1 MDPRADPPDPQSAPS
16 RLLTVAALAI
26 ALGAA
31 SFLVNVSTPAQQ
43 AGGAEVLRA
52 VRLLLSRLLNS
63 GTVWAGAA
71 ILAGCVA
78 RRPVRAAAA
87 GIWAPLLA
95 LVVHYALAALT
106 GWVPG
111 LSWRDNLSWFA
122 AAAVLGAPL
131 GLIGAL
137 SRRPGTTGLLAAL
150 VVPAGAVLEPLVR
163 GRFAG
168 GSSGTWPGRF
178 ADVGSGALLLGAG
191 LAVAVVVLLR
201 RRTPVEAPVSDDG
214 AAGRRGEPE
223 PGVAVARPAPAHL
236 GGAAARPAV
245 PPRAAADP
253 QGGDAGID
261 PTARRG
267 RP

>member
-26 ALGAA
+26 ALGSA

-43 AGGAEVLRA
+43 AGGAEALRA

-63 GTVWAGAA
+63 GTVWAGVV
-71 ILAGCVA
+71 ILAGCLA

-122 AAAVLGAPL
+122 AAVVLGAPL

-137 SRRPGTTGLLAAL
+137 ARRPGTTGLVAAL
-150 VVPAGAVLEPLVR
+150 VVPAGAALEPLVR
-163 GRFAG
+163 GSFTG

-178 ADVGSGALLLGAG
+178 ADVGSGALLFGAG
-191 LAVAVVVLLR
+191 LAVAVVLVR
-201 RRTPVEAPVSDDG
+201 RRTPVETRASGGG

-236 GGAAARPAV
+236 GGAAAGPAV
-245 PPRAAADP
+245 PPGAAADP